1 MFQMDSDSD
10 IENVSS
16 QPGPPEVFDI
26 VPREILFKF
35 KLFSYRRHIL
45 EKFKFVLKA
54 GKTLPYRVS
63 LKGTL
68 CLELHFFNPIEITF
82 TIVLYG
88 GARFKK

>member
-63 LKGTL
+63 LKGIYVWS
-68 CLELHFFNPIEITF
+68 FIFSNPI
-82 TIVLYG
+82 
-88 GARFKK
+88 